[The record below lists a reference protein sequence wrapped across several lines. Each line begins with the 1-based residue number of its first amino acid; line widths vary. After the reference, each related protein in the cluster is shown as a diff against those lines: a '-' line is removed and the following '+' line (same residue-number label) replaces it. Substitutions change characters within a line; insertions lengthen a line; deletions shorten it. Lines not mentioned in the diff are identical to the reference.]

1 MASVVKRKTQPP
13 PRLPLE
19 SARGYESLIPVT
31 SPPSLVESRTR
42 SWLDTTMDPGIG
54 TSAPLFDAEGRPTGI
69 SRYHFGRLHRKLRIL
84 RWLDRLQ
91 FDSFLD
97 LASGCEHVPWLVR
110 QRYGV
115 EGHYSDLVHRMNLPL
130 DGPQFGKL
138 DHAVTLRLPRLPFP
152 DRAFDVVV
160 CSEVLEHL
168 VRPVESIAELLRITN
183 KALVLT
189 SLEALSVNRWERFW
203 QHHRV
208 DTRKPHV
215 DRNFLLLEELRAMFG
230 PSAVIECL
238 MNDPDQPASAF
249 LPVAEQDALY
259 SRLNDTGSLIA
270 ALRRAGNETRVVPG
284 AMGILAVVARD
295 GVPLASA
302 AAHDDALPAWLLDR
316 TLEEERIGHEI
327 LGIVA
332 AWRQG
337 LKPVPQ
343 EAVDALVQRTVA
355 DALRARLRCPDC
367 RGPLEPDGLGLR
379 CPACAQSFEGQYGV
393 PILYAQREPDGEA
406 ALRDALDR
414 LAGGDGTRRA
424 LIERVARRQRAN
436 EAPPSAIR
444 RAAWWAES
452 RLGMMGDDH

>member
-1 MASVVKRKTQPP
+1 MASVVTR
-13 PRLPLE
+13 
-19 SARGYESLIPVT
+19 SDV
-31 SPPSLVESRTR
+31 VESRTQ

-54 TSAPLFDAEGRPTGI
+54 TGRPLFDAAGRPSGI
-69 SRYHFGRLHRKLRIL
+69 SHYQFGRLHRKLRIL

-91 FDSFLD
+91 FDSFID
-97 LASGCEHVPWLVR
+97 LASGCEHMPWLVQ

-115 EGHYSDLVHRMNLPL
+115 EGHYSDLVHRMNLPI
-130 DGPQFGKL
+130 DGPPFGKL

-208 DTRKPHV
+208 DVRRPHV
-215 DRNFLLLEELRAMFG
+215 DRNFLLLEELRALFG
-230 PSAVIECL
+230 PSAVLECL
-238 MNDPDQPASAF
+238 INDPDQPASAF
-249 LPVAEQDALY
+249 ASAAEREAGY
-259 SRLNDTGSLIA
+259 ARLDDSGTLIA
-270 ALRRAGNETRVVPG
+270 ALRRAAAETRVVPG

-295 GVPLASA
+295 GAPLASA
-302 AAHDDALPAWLLDR
+302 GAADDALPGWLLDR
-316 TLEEERIGHEI
+316 TLEEERIGQEL

-343 EAVDALVQRTVA
+343 DAVDALEQRPVA
-355 DALRARLRCPDC
+355 AALRDRLRCPDC
-367 RGPLEPDGLGLR
+367 RGPLVADGLGLR
-379 CPACAQSFEGQYGV
+379 CPACAQSFESQYGV
-393 PILYAQREPDGEA
+393 PILYPTREPDPEA
-406 ALRDALDR
+406 ALREAIDR
-414 LAGGDGTRRA
+414 LCGADPARRA
-424 LIERVARRQRAN
+424 LVERVARRQRAN
-436 EAPPSAIR
+436 EAPPSALR
-444 RAAWWAES
+444 RAAWWAQA
-452 RLGMMGDDH
+452 RLGMLPGEH